1 MAKGKKATVA
11 DAELMMKLYDLRRET
26 ELRNARK
33 FVIFQ
38 FQPKSA
44 DDVVKLSQAM
54 GTQENAWMRQCTSYW
69 ENAASLLLHG
79 VVNQD
84 LFFEWN
90 GEMVFL
96 YAKFQPFLKEVR
108 EKTGLPQIM
117 ARMEKAVN
125 SSPAAKKQ
133 VQMIQQRLAQM
144 AAARPAQAAAARA

>member
-54 GTQENAWMRQCTSYW
+54 GTQENAWLRQCTSYW

-79 VVNQD
+79 VVNPQ

-108 EKTGLPQIM
+108 EKTGFPNVM

-125 SSPAAKKQ
+125 SSPEMKKQ
-133 VQMIQQRLAQM
+133 VQMIQQRMAQM
-144 AAARPAQAAAARA
+144 AAAKPQAAAARA

>member
-11 DAELMMKLYDLRRET
+11 EAELMMKLYDLRRES
-26 ELRNARK
+26 ELRRARK
-33 FVIFQ
+33 FVIFE

-44 DDVVKLSQAM
+44 DDIVKLSQAM
-54 GTQENAWMRQCTSYW
+54 GTQENSWMRQCTSYW
-69 ENAASLLLHG
+69 ENAASILLHG
-79 VVNQD
+79 VVAPE

-96 YAKFQPFLKEVR
+96 YAKFQPFLKELR
-108 EKTGLPQIM
+108 EKTGFPIM

-125 SSPAAKKQ
+125 SSPEMKKQ

-144 AAARPAQAAAARA
+144 AAAPKAQTAGARA

>member
-44 DDVVKLSQAM
+44 DDVIKLSQAM
-54 GTQENAWMRQCTSYW
+54 GTQENSWLRQCTSYW

-79 VVNQD
+79 VVNPE

-90 GEMVFL
+90 GEMIFL

-108 EKTGLPQIM
+108 EKTGLPNVM
-117 ARMEKAVN
+117 ARMEKAIN
-125 SSPAAKKQ
+125 SSPEMKKQ
-133 VQMIQQRLAQM
+133 VQMIQQRMAQM
-144 AAARPAQAAAARA
+144 AAAKPQAAAARA